1 MKNTR
6 DKKLWIF
13 NAGNSFAGN
22 PKWLFEY
29 IIRHRKDITP
39 VWMCYEKDT
48 YDYVTKLQYK
58 AALYASGQG
67 KKYMQQAGVYVVEMC
82 KEVFQPELQGITIL
96 NLWHGVG
103 CKSIERK
110 VVGGFLWERLVRKY
124 IMNNE
129 MYLNNQLFLVTSPLM
144 EEHFKSQ
151 CGIEDSHVIR
161 AGYPRCTVSDPVCTY
176 NHDILSRQGLT
187 KDHRLAIYAPTFRE
201 VDRDNFIT
209 KAIPDWKRLIE
220 VLQKEKIVLILKM
233 HPLVEK
239 DAQYLELKEFYK
251 DCPYLCFWDN
261 KEDVYEIF
269 NNIDIAITDYSSIF
283 YDLQARGVKHFIRY
297 FFDIDDKENLRDFVF
312 DVQEMTCG
320 PIAGNFEELL
330 SILQSSDT
338 TETED
343 LARIHDLFWSY
354 TANDDCE
361 HIINDALAFTPEQRE
376 LPTLYSFDIFDTLIG
391 RNAIFPTTVFGYV
404 ERKIQTS
411 NLSFSEL
418 FVRNYSSIRQGCE
431 KNVREFYRKSTLLR
445 KDDHLEIKFD
455 QIFERMQ
462 DIYHLSDDQILA
474 LKQWE
479 IEGEKLASIPIRKNI
494 DYLKELKTAGNDVVM
509 ISDMYLP
516 EEVVRQLLHNA
527 DPFLDSIPLYLSS
540 TVGHQK
546 TTKRLFLH
554 VFSQLDY
561 KYGNWIHIGDNN
573 FADNVQ
579 PASLGIET
587 QPIEIESYSDY
598 EKSMCNFTNNYE
610 FRKIAKM
617 IYDWRIQQE
626 ERSQNELYSYC
637 YATTYL
643 VPYVKWAVDDAIRR
657 ELDTL
662 YFISRDGHYLKIIAD
677 AIIETKHYDIKTK
690 YIYGSRKAWRIP
702 SFITEVDEDFF
713 EHFGNLNGIQNFDK
727 LLSSLHLTE
736 EKFQEF
742 FPELMYIKNT
752 TRWSEK
758 FLDEIRGQLKS
769 SSAYRNYLLELAKE
783 ERSIVVKYLQQE
795 IDFTEKFAF
804 LEYWGRGYT
813 QDCLVRLMNEANG
826 GEIDSPMY
834 YVRSIYPSIGHSIR
848 YNFTEKPYSLLFV
861 ESIFSN
867 VPYKTISAYQEVN
880 GRIEPV
886 ITPCDNN
893 QDLHANFE
901 KNFAQFARDYCALDI
916 QDEETILH
924 YLYNFGVSYFH
935 KNKNQPIF
943 LEVLGNLKDSV
954 TMGGK
959 VEEYAPPITFQ
970 TLIDWKNGKSF
981 RTNDMQ
987 MSMKQTNF
995 VFRSIYKG
1003 YAFYCKKI
1011 RDRIRRKQG
1020 KKIY

>member
-6 DKKLWIF
+6 DKNLWIF

-29 IIRHRKDITP
+29 IIRHRRDITP

-67 KKYMQQAGVYVVEMC
+67 KKYMQQAGVYVVENC
-82 KEVFQPELQGITIL
+82 KEIFQPELEGITIL

-110 VVGGFLWERLVRKY
+110 VTGGFLQERIAKKY
-124 IMNNE
+124 IRNNHIFR
-129 MYLNNQLFLVTSPLM
+129 NNQLFVVTSKLM
-144 EEHFKSQ
+144 EDHFKEQ
-151 CGIEDSHVIR
+151 CGIDDALIVR
-161 AGYPRCTVSDPVCTY
+161 AGYPRCTVTDPVCTY
-176 NHDILSRQGLT
+176 PHNIREQKGLSADAQVVV
-187 KDHRLAIYAPTFRE
+187 YAPTYR
-201 VDRDNFIT
+201 DYAKDNFIKT
-209 KAIPDWKRLIE
+209 AIGDWKQLIQ
-220 VLQKEKIVLILKM
+220 VLEEQNILLVFKM
-233 HPLVEK
+233 HPLIEK
-239 DAQYLELKEFYK
+239 DANYLQAKECYQ
-251 DCPYLCFWDN
+251 DHPNLLFWDN
-261 KEDVYEIF
+261 ANDIYEIF
-269 NNIDIAITDYSSIF
+269 TDIDAAIIDYSSIF
-283 YDLQARGVKHFIRY
+283 YDFMARGVRKFIRY
-297 FFDIDDKENLRDFVF
+297 FMGSSEELRDFVF
-312 DVQEMTCG
+312 NVEDMTCG
-320 PIAGNFEELL
+320 PIANTFAELL
-330 SILQSSDT
+330 YALQHLHEESD
-338 TETED
+338 EEINR
-343 LARIHDLFWSY
+343 LNNLFWSY
-354 TANDDCE
+354 SNDTSCE
-361 HIINDALAFTPEQRE
+361 TMISRALEFEPIERE

-391 RNAIFPTTVFGYV
+391 RNIIYPTTIFGYV
-404 ERKIQTS
+404 ERQMQVS
-411 NLSFSEL
+411 DLAFSEL
-418 FVRNYSSIRQGCE
+418 FIRNFSSIRQDCE
-431 KNVREFYRKSTLLR
+431 KNMREFYRKSTMLR
-445 KDDHLEIKFD
+445 KDDRLEITFD
-455 QIFERMQ
+455 QIYNHMQ

-474 LKQWE
+474 LKHWE
-479 IEGEKLASIPIRKNI
+479 IEGELLASVPITKNI
-494 DYLKELKTAGNDVVM
+494 EHLKELKDAGNDVVM

-527 DPFLDSIPLYLSS
+527 DSFLDSIPLYLSS

-554 VFSQLDY
+554 VFSELDY

-587 QPIEIESYSDY
+587 QPVEIEPFSNY
-598 EKSMCNFTNNYE
+598 EIAMSHFTNNYE
-610 FRKIAKM
+610 FRRIIKM

-637 YATTYL
+637 YASTYL

-677 AIIETKHYDIKTK
+677 AIIEAKHYNIKTK

-702 SFITEVDEDFF
+702 SFITDVDDDFF
-713 EHFGNLNGIQNFDK
+713 ESFGNLNGIQNFDK

-769 SSAYRNYLLELAKE
+769 SSAYRNYLLELARE
-783 ERSIVVKYLQQE
+783 ERSIVVRYLQQE

-848 YNFTEKPYSLLFV
+848 YNFTEKTYSLLFV

-901 KNFAQFARDYCALDI
+901 KNFAQFAKDYCALDI

-935 KNKNQPIF
+935 KHKNQPIF

-995 VFRSIYKG
+995 VFRGIYKG

>member
-48 YDYVTKLQYK
+48 YEYVTKLQYK

-67 KKYMQQAGVYVVEMC
+67 KKYMQQAGVYVVENC
-82 KEVFQPELQGITIL
+82 KEIFQPELENITIL

-110 VVGGFLWERLVRKY
+110 VTGGFLQERIAKKY
-124 IMNNE
+124 IRNNNF
-129 MYLNNQLFLVTSPLM
+129 YRNNQLFVVTSKLM
-144 EEHFKSQ
+144 EDHFKVQ
-151 CGIEDSHVIR
+151 CGIDDEMIIR

-176 NHDILSRQGLT
+176 AHDIRKQKGLPEDT
-187 KDHRLAIYAPTFRE
+187 QIVVYAPTYR
-201 VDRDNFIT
+201 DYAKDNFI
-209 KAIPDWKRLIE
+209 KSAIWDWEELIH
-220 VLQKEKIVLILKM
+220 VLEEQNILLVFKM
-233 HPLVEK
+233 HPLIEK
-239 DAQYLELKEFYK
+239 DTNYLQAK
-251 DCPYLCFWDN
+251 DYYQNHPNLLFWDN
-261 KEDVYEIF
+261 ANDIYEIF
-269 NNIDIAITDYSSIF
+269 TDVDAAIIDYSSIF
-283 YDLQARGVKHFIRY
+283 YDFMARGVRKFIRY
-297 FFDIDDKENLRDFVF
+297 FMGSTEELRDFVF
-312 DVQEMTCG
+312 DVEDMTCG
-320 PIAGNFEELL
+320 TIANTFPELL
-330 SILQSSDT
+330 NALKNLHEEPNEEIN
-338 TETED
+338 
-343 LARIHDLFWSY
+343 RINDLFWSY
-354 TANDDCE
+354 SDENSSE
-361 HIINDALAFTPEQRE
+361 KIITRALEFEPSTCQ

-391 RNAIFPTTVFGYV
+391 RDIIYPTTVFGYV
-404 ERKIQTS
+404 ERKMQNS
-411 NLSFSEL
+411 ELPFSEL
-418 FVRNYSSIRQGCE
+418 FLRNYSSIRQDCE

-445 KDDHLEIKFD
+445 KDDRLEITFD

-462 DIYHLSDDQILA
+462 DIYHLSDEQILA

-540 TVGHQK
+540 TIGHQK

-573 FADNVQ
+573 FADNIQ

-587 QPIEIESYSDY
+587 QPIEIEPYSNY
-598 EKSMCNFTNNYE
+598 EKSMCYFTNNYE

-677 AIIETKHYDIKTK
+677 AIIEAKHYDIKTK

-713 EHFGNLNGIQNFDK
+713 EDFGNLNGIQNFDK

-867 VPYKTISAYQEVN
+867 VPYKTISGYQEVN

-935 KNKNQPIF
+935 KHKNQPIF